1 MGVGRID
8 DGAERLREA
17 MRVAKDAGI
26 GGEVTSAYVNLADAL
41 HLFGRSAQAETLAA
55 EGEAWATEHRR
66 PLSWIALMR
75 VEIAFD
81 RGDWAFAADHIPET
95 PPLHGT
101 GLLNWL
107 TRSAEL
113 SLGLGEHDDARAQLD
128 RAESEI
134 CDLDEPQFLGVLGSL
149 RAELERRAGDLD
161 AGRAAVQRALDR
173 IETCTDDV
181 IRLARVSAAG
191 ASLEAD
197 AAQRARDLA
206 DTEAERLAL
215 AEVSLH
221 AGRAEAAASGG
232 GPIEAA
238 WALVAAASQKRAEGH
253 PDAAACAAA
262 AEAWDAVDRPYL
274 AATARWRQAEAL
286 AATDREAAGRAAGT
300 ALAAARSIGAQWL
313 RCELDGLVA
322 RARLPV
328 GGEAPRPAAAPSAAD
343 DPFGLTPRERQV
355 LALVADGRTNREI
368 GEALFM
374 AEKTASV
381 HVSRILGKLDVRT
394 RTEAAALAHRQGLDA
409 APHG

>member
-1 MGVGRID
+1 MSV
-8 DGAERLREA
+8 AEE
-17 MRVAKDAGI
+17 AGI
-26 GGEVTSAYVNLADAL
+26 DGEVTSAYVNLADGL
-41 HLFGRSAQAETLAA
+41 HLVGRSAEAEALAA
-55 EGEAWATEHRR
+55 EGEAWAVEHRR
-66 PLSWIALMR
+66 PLAWIALMR
-75 VEIAFD
+75 AEIAFD
-81 RGDWAFAADHIPET
+81 RGDWAFAADHMPDT
-95 PPLHGT
+95 PPLRGV

-107 TRSAEL
+107 MRGAEL
-113 SLGLGEHDDARAQLD
+113 SLGLGEHDDARAHLD
-128 RAESEI
+128 RADREI

-149 RAELERRAGDLD
+149 RAELERRAGDLE

-197 AAQRARDLA
+197 AAQRARDLGDA
-206 DTEAERLAL
+206 DAERRAL

-238 WALVAAASQKRAEGH
+238 WALAAAASAKRAEGH
-253 PDAAACAAA
+253 RDPDACQAA
-262 AEAWDAVDRPYL
+262 AEAWDAADRPYL

-286 AATDREAAGRAAGT
+286 APTDREAAGRVAAT
-300 ALAAARSIGAQWL
+300 ALAAARTIGAQWL

-328 GGEAPRPAAAPSAAD
+328 AAGAPAAVPQPAAD

-368 GEALFM
+368 GETLFM

-394 RTEAAALAHRQGLDA
+394 RTEAAALAHRQGLDR
-409 APHG
+409 APSG